1 LEVGGGG
8 GLPGVVLVVGILVD
22 LVVGG
27 GGELPGVV
35 LVVGI
40 LVDLVVGGGPP
51 GVVLVVHG
59 EVVSVL

>member
-8 GLPGVVLVVGILVD
+8 G
-22 LVVGG
+22 
-27 GGELPGVV
+27 LPGVV

>member
-1 LEVGGGG
+1 
-8 GLPGVVLVVGILVD
+8 VVLVVGILVD